1 MVILICAQNKTGKI
15 NVFRNYE
22 TNKCGPHHI
31 TRTSGEMNTYLYNSV
46 MDTLHVIKGKTI
58 LHQYHHCICNI
69 SKLQLNCL
77 VNMFQCFVYTTFDI
91 TCTDVHIKNKLVW
104 SSKSTFFSSKLT
116 KT

>member
-1 MVILICAQNKTGKI
+1 MNLKWQILSIDHGYLNMCTDKTGKI

-69 SKLQLNCL
+69 SRTSVKLFGKHVSMLC
-77 VNMFQCFVYTTFDI
+77 
-91 TCTDVHIKNKLVW
+91 VH
-104 SSKSTFFSSKLT
+104 
-116 KT
+116 